1 MYGRNYRKKI
11 LSWLADG
18 DERTAKL
25 KRNVIY
31 SVFIKVCSIV
41 CSLVIVPMTID
52 FVNERVYGIWLTVS
66 SIVAW
71 MSFFDIGFTNGLRNR
86 FTEALAIGDRHKARI
101 YVSTTYVILSIIFLL
116 LAVVLVA
123 FVLLFDIAPLL
134 KLDSSYEYDLKI
146 ALVVLVAYFCI
157 TFVLRILSI
166 VLIADQQPARSSAIE
181 LLGQVGTLLA
191 ILVFK
196 EMFDGS
202 LFLLS
207 IALCLPPMLV
217 WLAASVYYFRGE
229 YRYCVPSLKCY
240 DRSYV
245 NPLLGL
251 GLKFFIIQIAA
262 IIQFQTAN
270 ILIARLFS
278 MESVTEYNI
287 AYKYFNVLYM
297 GFMILLQPF
306 WSAVTNAY
314 TQRDYGWIRNGIRKY
329 LMIMLLLAFAGVL
342 MLLASDTVYR
352 IWINDTIHIPFRL
365 SFWMLVYFVTTIFG
379 AIFVYFVNGIGALKI
394 QYFSSLVS
402 PVVFFVSVIGFCKY
416 LHMGMYAI
424 LIASVIAN
432 FNGLVLAPLQYY
444 KVIRQNKEGIWTA

>member
-1 MYGRNYRKKI
+1 
-11 LSWLADG
+11 
-18 DERTAKL
+18 
-25 KRNVIY
+25 
-31 SVFIKVCSIV
+31 
-41 CSLVIVPMTID
+41 
-52 FVNERVYGIWLTVS
+52 
-66 SIVAW
+66 
-71 MSFFDIGFTNGLRNR
+71 
-86 FTEALAIGDRHKARI
+86 
-101 YVSTTYVILSIIFLL
+101 
-116 LAVVLVA
+116 
-123 FVLLFDIAPLL
+123 
-134 KLDSSYEYDLKI
+134 
-146 ALVVLVAYFCI
+146 
-157 TFVLRILSI
+157 
-166 VLIADQQPARSSAIE
+166 
-181 LLGQVGTLLA
+181 
-191 ILVFK
+191 
-196 EMFDGS
+196 
-202 LFLLS
+202 
-207 IALCLPPMLV
+207 
-217 WLAASVYYFRGE
+217 
-229 YRYCVPSLKCY
+229 
-240 DRSYV
+240 
-245 NPLLGL
+245 
-251 GLKFFIIQIAA
+251 
-262 IIQFQTAN
+262 
-270 ILIARLFS
+270 

-416 LHMGMYAI
+416 MHMGMYAI